1 MFLDG
6 NKRTAAGAA
15 LIFLKANGIRHRFQ
29 EMEIYDYPIGIAEKR
44 FKKEDL
50 AKYLRHAA
58 TPPTQ

>member
-29 EMEIYDYPIGIAEKR
+29 EMEIYDYPIG
-44 FKKEDL
+44 
-50 AKYLRHAA
+50 
-58 TPPTQ
+58 